1 MEKVLISLKERLTV
15 GGEVVS
21 FRIVIDAVDHG
32 IFHAHGRGIF
42 AESGEAEIG
51 ISDIINAVSH
61 LKSKYSREDSG
72 LSLISADG
80 CYRIV
85 ARADNNEYVEK
96 ILIKTKKKSLSQA
109 ALEVLSI
116 IAYRQPVTKVE
127 IDEIRG
133 VKSDSAISNLYDNGL
148 IYESGRLD
156 KIGKPI
162 LYSTTEKFLVE
173 FGITSLSEL
182 PENTDEDSRPTQ
194 INIGEEYGK

>member
-1 MEKVLISLKERLTV
+1 MTTEKISSIIESVLF
-15 GGEVVS
+15 VS
-21 FRIVIDAVDHG
+21 SESMNIRDIKS
-32 IFHAHGRGIF
+32 IFT
-42 AESGEAEIG
+42 ESGETDIG
-51 ISDIINAVSH
+51 IPDIINALSH
-61 LKSKYSREDSG
+61 LKSKYAREDSG

-80 CYRIV
+80 CYHLV
-85 ARADNNEYVEK
+85 AKTDNNEYIEK

-148 IYESGRLD
+148 IFESGRLD

-162 LYSTTEKFLVE
+162 LYSTTEKFLIE

-182 PENTDEDSRPTQ
+182 PENPEDDSQPTQ

>member
-1 MEKVLISLKERLTV
+1 MKLKITVFLIVLVLAGNVLK
-15 GGEVVS
+15 
-21 FRIVIDAVDHG
+21 
-32 IFHAHGRGIF
+32 IF
-42 AESGEAEIG
+42 
-51 ISDIINAVSH
+51 ISDN
-61 LKSKYSREDSG
+61 
-72 LSLISADG
+72 
-80 CYRIV
+80 
-85 ARADNNEYVEK
+85 
-96 ILIKTKKKSLSQA
+96 IK
-109 ALEVLSI
+109 
-116 IAYRQPVTKVE
+116 TKVE

>member
-1 MEKVLISLKERLTV
+1 MTTEKISSIIESVLF
-15 GGEVVS
+15 VS
-21 FRIVIDAVDHG
+21 SESMNIKDIKS
-32 IFHAHGRGIF
+32 IF

-182 PENTDEDSRPTQ
+182 PENTDEDSRPTH
-194 INIGEEYGK
+194 INIGEEYGR